1 MLDAYRDRL
10 TTLCRAY
17 GVRRLEVFG
26 SVARGKE
33 RAVESDVDFL
43 VDFGEQPVAGA
54 FKRYMGLKADLEAL
68 LGRPVDLV
76 EPKAVV
82 NPYFRKAIDRDR
94 RELYA
99 A

>member
-1 MLDAYRDRL
+1 MFDAHRDQLRALCL
-10 TTLCRAY
+10 TY

-26 SVARGKE
+26 SVARGE
-33 RAVESDVDFL
+33 DRPGAGDVDLL
-43 VDFGEQPVAGA
+43 VDFGDQPVVGA

-76 EPKAVV
+76 EPVALT
-82 NPYFRKAIDRDR
+82 NPYLRKAIDRDR

>member
-1 MLDAYRDRL
+1 MLDAYRDQL
-10 TTLCRAY
+10 QALCRAY

-26 SVARGKE
+26 SVARGE
-33 RAVESDVDFL
+33 DRSGGSDVDLL
-43 VDFGEQPVAGA
+43 VDFGDQPIVGA

-68 LGRPVDLV
+68 LGRSVDLV
-76 EPKAVV
+76 EPAAIV
-82 NPYFRKAIDRDR
+82 NPYLRKAIDRDR

>member
-1 MLDAYRDRL
+1 MLAAHRDQLRA
-10 TTLCRAY
+10 LCLAY

-26 SVARGKE
+26 SAARGE
-33 RAVESDVDFL
+33 DRPTDSDVDLL
-43 VDFGEQPVAGA
+43 VDFGDQPVVGA
-54 FKRYMGLKADLEAL
+54 FRRYMGLKADLEAL

-76 EPKAVV
+76 EPSAIA